1 MATDAAPVANGNGGE
16 SREDRRQRGGEER
29 RRRERQKQLAET
41 EKQIGTWE
49 ERLNQ
54 IGVEMTAAG
63 AEGAVE
69 RLGQLS
75 HEYERLHEQ
84 LEGLY
89 ARWSQL
95 NAELDELAAVAS
107 S

>member
-1 MATDAAPVANGNGGE
+1 
-16 SREDRRQRGGEER
+16 
-29 RRRERQKQLAET
+29 
-41 EKQIGTWE
+41 
-49 ERLNQ
+49 
-54 IGVEMTAAG
+54 MTAAG

-95 NAELDELAAVAS
+95 NAELDELATVAS